1 MDKETL
7 ATVTLGAGL
16 AATTGFIAWAVRDL
30 GKSGMFEAGPPKLNG
45 KQREERRLLTAD
57 QLEETRAARV
67 GSRSPEEPSWALSDT
82 VMTGRFKADYIRRI
96 LDTNLF
102 NIMHLELGDRLGLL
116 TDGEREL
123 LRRWHSR
130 SA

>member
-1 MDKETL
+1 
-7 ATVTLGAGL
+7 
-16 AATTGFIAWAVRDL
+16 
-30 GKSGMFEAGPPKLNG
+30 
-45 KQREERRLLTAD
+45 
-57 QLEETRAARV
+57 
-67 GSRSPEEPSWALSDT
+67 
-82 VMTGRFKADYIRRI
+82 MTGSFKADYVRRI